1 VPAEGGTHAEAKLE
15 NYSYER
21 REMSEINLLGLDD
34 ELLPGNEWD
43 VLKHKSSDM
52 QKVFEI
58 ARVAKP

>member
-1 VPAEGGTHAEAKLE
+1 
-15 NYSYER
+15 
-21 REMSEINLLGLDD
+21 MSEINLLGLDD

-58 ARVAKP
+58 ARVAKPGVGLSLDVR